1 MPPISVV
8 GHTATDHI
16 FLVPGLP
23 EKNHSTIILDHQ
35 VFFGGGA
42 ANIAAGI
49 AKLGG
54 QSELVSCV
62 GDDFNGG
69 AYDRWMDSLGITKR
83 LFHVEGANSSSCF
96 LYNDQAGDQVTYFEW
111 GASRHFQTAEA
122 PNLPFVHMATAD
134 PEFNVK
140 IAAQSEFTSFDPGQ
154 DLLLYSKEQLTSIID
169 NADILFANEFEVNGM
184 VKTIGIT
191 KKQLAESVPLAIF
204 TRGKNGSEIFF
215 DGNVHTIPVVPV
227 ELKDPTGAGD
237 AYRAGFLTAYKQGI
251 GALTAAKIGT
261 VTASFAVESV
271 GCQTNLP
278 TWDETLIRYRQHF
291 GNLPTQ

>member
-1 MPPISVV
+1 MSCISVV

-23 EKNHSTIILDHQ
+23 EKNHSTVILDHQ

-69 AYDRWMDSLGITKR
+69 AYDRWMDALGITKR
-83 LFHVEGANSSSCF
+83 LFHVKGANSSSCF

-111 GASRHFQTAEA
+111 GASEYFQKAEA
-122 PNLPFVHMATAD
+122 PDLPFVHMATAD

-154 DLLLYSKEQLTSIID
+154 DLLLYSKDQLTSIID
-169 NADILFANEFEVNGM
+169 QTDILFANEFEVKGM
-184 VKTIGIT
+184 VKTIGT
-191 KKQLAESVPLAIF
+191 SKQQLAESVPLAIF
-204 TRGKNGSEIFF
+204 TRGKNGSEVFF

-237 AYRAGFLTAYKQGI
+237 AYRAGFLTAYKRGI
-251 GALTAAKIGT
+251 EAVTAAKIGT

-278 TWDETLIRYRQHF
+278 TWDETITRYKKHF
-291 GNLPTQ
+291 GALPP